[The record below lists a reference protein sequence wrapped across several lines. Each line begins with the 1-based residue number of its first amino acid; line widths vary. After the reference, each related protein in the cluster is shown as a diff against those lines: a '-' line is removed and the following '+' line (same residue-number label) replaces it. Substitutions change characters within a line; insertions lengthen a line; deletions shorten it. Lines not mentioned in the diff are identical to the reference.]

1 MITREQKEYL
11 LPKAYNAAIR
21 AGAAILDIYN
31 SGGPID
37 VDIKSDRS
45 PITVADRLAHSVIR
59 EYLGQTRI
67 PLLSEE
73 GREMLYAERKDWD
86 LFWMVDPL
94 DGTVEFIKGNG
105 EFTVNIAL
113 MADNRPVFGVIY
125 VPYRK
130 RIYFSDSDLGAF
142 RSCNTEADPEAEY
155 VYAEITAGAE
165 ALPLTDCRNRPLKV
179 AVSRSHSDG
188 ETARHLEELRKR
200 HPDAEVLQQGS
211 SYKLCL
217 IAEGSVDYYPR
228 TTETYEWDT
237 AAGESII
244 ALAGGSIYSLDD
256 TAPLRYNKESLVNP
270 RFACS
275 PSASGPHRQLP
286 VRRLPFPFGR
296 TASAI
301 AAARNIARRGVQS
314 VEFAR
319 LLNNAFDTPRTHVL
333 VLAYLRLDIM
343 SLEYQRQRH
352 SHHEKSDQPDRYQ
365 YDYKCI

>member
-45 PITVADRLAHSVIR
+45 PIIVADRMAHSTIR

-113 MADNRPVFGVIY
+113 MADNRPAFGVIY
-125 VPYRK
+125 VPYKK
-130 RIYFSDSDLGAF
+130 RIYFSDADLGAF
-142 RSCNTEADPEAEY
+142 RTGNVDADPEAEY
-155 VYAEITAGAE
+155 CYADITCGAE
-165 ALPLTDCRNRPLKV
+165 PLPVNKCRNTPLRI
-179 AVSRSHSDG
+179 AVSRSHRNE
-188 ETARHLEELRKR
+188 ETARHLEGMMRE
-200 HPDAEVLQQGS
+200 HPGAQVLEQGS

-244 ALAGGSIYSLDD
+244 ALAGGCIYSLDD
-256 TAPLRYNKESLVNP
+256 SAALRYNKESLVNP
-270 RFACS
+270 RFACRS
-275 PSASGPHRQLP
+275 KW
-286 VRRLPFPFGR
+286 
-296 TASAI
+296 
-301 AAARNIARRGVQS
+301 
-314 VEFAR
+314 
-319 LLNNAFDTPRTHVL
+319 FDR
-333 VLAYLRLDIM
+333 
-343 SLEYQRQRH
+343 
-352 SHHEKSDQPDRYQ
+352 
-365 YDYKCI
+365 

>member
-142 RSCNTEADPEAEY
+142 RSCNTEADPRSGIRLCGDYRRSRSA
-155 VYAEITAGAE
+155 
-165 ALPLTDCRNRPLKV
+165 PLTDCRNRPLKV

-188 ETARHLEELRKR
+188 ETARHLEELRKKTSRRRGAATGEFLQTLPDCRGFRRLLSAHHRDLRMGHGGRRIHHRPRRRKHLFARR
-200 HPDAEVLQQGS
+200 HRPAPVQQG
-211 SYKLCL
+211 
-217 IAEGSVDYYPR
+217 IAGQP
-228 TTETYEWDT
+228 
-237 AAGESII
+237 
-244 ALAGGSIYSLDD
+244 
-256 TAPLRYNKESLVNP
+256 PLR
-270 RFACS
+270 
-275 PSASGPHRQLP
+275 LP
-286 VRRLPFPFGR
+286 QQMVR
-296 TASAI
+296 
-301 AAARNIARRGVQS
+301 
-314 VEFAR
+314 
-319 LLNNAFDTPRTHVL
+319 
-333 VLAYLRLDIM
+333 
-343 SLEYQRQRH
+343 
-352 SHHEKSDQPDRYQ
+352 
-365 YDYKCI
+365 